1 MRTYAEINLNSIE
14 NNLKEIKK
22 IIGNKKKILLPV
34 KADAYGHGII
44 EISKFVSN
52 NKLVNMLG
60 VASVD
65 EALNLREN
73 KIELPILL
81 LGLVIPDEKTL
92 KDAINNDI
100 ILTIADIETAKKISN
115 ISLEL
120 NKTTKIHLK
129 IDTGMGRIGC
139 DPSETLKIAQS
150 LIFLK
155 NITLDGIYTHLPIA
169 NRYFTENQIKQFENI
184 ITKLNL
190 NGIKPRYI
198 HILNSAGILN
208 YDSKLSNM
216 VRPGIISYGYSTN
229 NNSTLKNFKPAMTLK
244 SKIIFT
250 KKVNKGTSL
259 SYGHTYTTKK
269 ESNIATISIGYGDGY
284 SRQLSNIGKVLI
296 DNKQYPV
303 VGRVSMDQILVDLQD
318 DEFEIGKDVILFTD
332 KEITASTIAL
342 WTNTIPYE
350 ITCNISKRVP
360 RIFIQN
366 KTNETKEKQISEKKP
381 KKGNKKMQKLEIFKE
396 EETEPEIID
405 KIILFDADTLDN
417 AGEIIVDGDN
427 WEYINVDND
436 HMKDVTK
443 NMKIRAV
450 MSNLMIFNYVFDI
463 ITKPYI
469 KK

>member
-169 NRYFTENQIKQFENI
+169 DKKDKDFTENQIELFEKI
-184 ITKLNL
+184 ITELNL

-208 YDSKLSNM
+208 YNSELSNM
-216 VRPGIISYGYSTN
+216 VRPGIISYGYSIDK
-229 NNSTLKNFKPAMTLK
+229 NSTLTNFKPAMTLK

-250 KKVNKGTSL
+250 KKVKKGTPL
-259 SYGHTYTTKK
+259 SYGHTYTTEK

-284 SRQLSNIGKVLI
+284 SRQLSNIGNVLI

-303 VGRVSMDQILVDLQD
+303 VGRVSMDQILIDLED
-318 DEFEIGKDVILFTD
+318 DEFEIGKDVTLFND
-332 KEITASTIAL
+332 EEITASTIAM

-366 KTNETKEKQISEKKP
+366 ETNEKQLTEKKQ
-381 KKGNKKMQKLEIFKE
+381 KKGSKKIQKLEIFKE

-405 KIILFDADTLDN
+405 KIILFDADTLEN

-427 WEYINVDND
+427 WEYIDVDND

-450 MSNLMIFNYVFDI
+450 MSNLMMFNYVFDI